1 MVILKASKGT
11 HFIAKKKKKRKKN
24 ELIPFSQTDVLGQS
38 PELKCLEQNEKSAT
52 LARGWH
58 YFIYSIDKYLST
70 LRVYQ
75 PLH

>member
-11 HFIAKKKKKRKKN
+11 HFIAKKKKKER
-24 ELIPFSQTDVLGQS
+24 EREIIPVSQTDALGQS
-38 PELKCLEQNEKSAT
+38 PELKCLGQNEKSAT

-58 YFIYSIDKYLST
+58 YFIYSINKHLPT
-70 LRVYQ
+70 LGVRQ

>member
-1 MVILKASKGT
+1 MVILKPSKGT

>member
-11 HFIAKKKKKRKKN
+11 HFIAKKKKKN

-38 PELKCLEQNEKSAT
+38 PELKCLEQNEESAT
-52 LARGWH
+52 LARRWH
-58 YFIYSIDKYLST
+58 YFIYSTDKHLPT
-70 LRVYQ
+70 LRVCQ